1 MVYDANQLVA
11 LDRKRSNSWPNPPNY
26 EYLKGTNVQKAR
38 LFLIKNRATVALAN
52 LLGAVNSTKRPKRC
66 CKISEQLSQLHGAA
80 APAHL
85 QLEHNNQFG

>member
-11 LDRKRSNSWPNPPNY
+11 LDREHSNSWPNPPNY

-52 LLGAVNSTKRPKRC
+52 LLGAVNPLVAAYDFYDFWFWFGCNKRRGGQP
-66 CKISEQLSQLHGAA
+66 G
-80 APAHL
+80 
-85 QLEHNNQFG
+85 